1 MFSHRITISFTIPN
15 LLKYSQ
21 NGTLGWTVAAAAAAA
36 TGNLLEMQILPSY
49 LRHTEPNTPGGMT
62 CKLCLRN
69 PPGDS
74 HAPSSSRTTAAHNPL

>member
-1 MFSHRITISFTIPN
+1 MFSHRITIYFTIPT

-21 NGTLGWTVAAAAAAA
+21 NGTSGWTIAAAAA

-49 LRHTEPNTPGGMT
+49 LRPTEPNTAGGMT
-62 CKLCLRN
+62 CKPCLRK

-74 HAPSSSRTTAAHNPL
+74 HAPSSWRTAVAHNPL